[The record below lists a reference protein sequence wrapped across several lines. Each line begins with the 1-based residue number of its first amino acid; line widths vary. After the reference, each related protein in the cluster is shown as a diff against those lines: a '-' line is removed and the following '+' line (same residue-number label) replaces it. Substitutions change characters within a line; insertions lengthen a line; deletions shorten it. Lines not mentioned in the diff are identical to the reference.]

1 MEIPQD
7 TFANEFL
14 RLLLMPN
21 RHPLAPQLAP
31 LSPTRADTSSY
42 WLISFIQIKIVYNGQ
57 LLEAIL

>member
-7 TFANEFL
+7 IFANEFL

-31 LSPTRADTSSY
+31 PSPIPTRADT
-42 WLISFIQIKIVYNGQ
+42 
-57 LLEAIL
+57 APH